1 MLAGLPVLVVD
12 DNPTN
17 LRILERTLLQWGMK
31 PTLADSG
38 AAALTLLR
46 QAKEAGAPPQ
56 LMLLDAQMPGM
67 DGFTLVEKLKQEP
80 DLPAATVMML
90 TSGGQRGDG
99 TRCQELG
106 IAGYLTKPV
115 RQWELREAMMRVL
128 GTRQDPG
135 GNAHLVTRHSLRE
148 TRKRLRILL
157 AEDNAINREVA
168 VRMLTKR
175 GHTVI
180 VAENG
185 KEAVATFERQS
196 FDLVLMDVQ
205 MPEMDGFEAT
215 AAIRRREEGN
225 GKRIRIVAMTAHA
238 MKGDRERCLAAGMD
252 DYISKPIAV
261 DELVKVT
268 EGLGNGPRKSDTT
281 NDSSPEIFDRA
292 AALAR
297 VGNDE
302 ALLFDLAKMFS
313 TEIPKRLSAV
323 RDALEKK
330 DAEGLRRA
338 AHSMKGSLSAFA
350 ASRATETA
358 ARLEQIAQGG
368 ELSGAA
374 AAHEALVV
382 QVDVLRG
389 VLEAFAKEDKRIPE
403 GAGASRNS

>member
-1 MLAGLPVLVVD
+1 
-12 DNPTN
+12 
-17 LRILERTLLQWGMK
+17 
-31 PTLADSG
+31 
-38 AAALTLLR
+38 
-46 QAKEAGAPPQ
+46 
-56 LMLLDAQMPGM
+56 
-67 DGFTLVEKLKQEP
+67 
-80 DLPAATVMML
+80 
-90 TSGGQRGDG
+90 
-99 TRCQELG
+99 
-106 IAGYLTKPV
+106 
-115 RQWELREAMMRVL
+115 
-128 GTRQDPG
+128 
-135 GNAHLVTRHSLRE
+135 
-148 TRKRLRILL
+148 
-157 AEDNAINREVA
+157 
-168 VRMLTKR
+168 
-175 GHTVI
+175 
-180 VAENG
+180 
-185 KEAVATFERQS
+185 
-196 FDLVLMDVQ
+196 
-205 MPEMDGFEAT
+205 
-215 AAIRRREEGN
+215 
-225 GKRIRIVAMTAHA
+225 MTAHA